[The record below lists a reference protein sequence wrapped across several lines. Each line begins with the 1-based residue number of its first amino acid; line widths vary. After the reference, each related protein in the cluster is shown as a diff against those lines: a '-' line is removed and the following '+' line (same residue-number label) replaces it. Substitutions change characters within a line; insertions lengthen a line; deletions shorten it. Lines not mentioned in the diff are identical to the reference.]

1 MEALHD
7 DDAGVVVE
15 RLRTQGKF
23 HSAPPLC
30 PLCRTDGMLA
40 TLFGA
45 LFATILFATMFQVG
59 LRGVYLI
66 VCRIVCRGLSSL
78 YPTAGRLM
86 AYNVFVVL

>member
-45 LFATILFATMFQVG
+45 RFATILFATMFQVG
-59 LRGVYLI
+59 LRGVY
-66 VCRIVCRGLSSL
+66 
-78 YPTAGRLM
+78 
-86 AYNVFVVL
+86 